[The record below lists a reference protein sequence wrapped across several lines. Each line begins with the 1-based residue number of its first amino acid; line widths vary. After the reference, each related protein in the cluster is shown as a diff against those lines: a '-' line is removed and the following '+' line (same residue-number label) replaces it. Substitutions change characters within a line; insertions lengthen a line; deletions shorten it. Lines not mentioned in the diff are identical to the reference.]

1 VKEISIM
8 YILFVLLANY
18 QVWSVCGHPSPF
30 ALPWGVSCSFH
41 SKCYICSKSMGQT
54 GSYRKIV

>member
-1 VKEISIM
+1 M